1 MADHLVVIEGP
12 QDDDRA
18 TAVIAE
24 VKKLVPNKPIK
35 YVVNTHHH
43 FDHAGGLGA
52 VAADGAIVITHDTNK
67 AFLEQSLAAPRTVQP
82 DKLAQAGRNPR

>member
-1 MADHLVVIEGP
+1 
-12 QDDDRA
+12 
-18 TAVIAE
+18 VIAE

-52 VAADGAIVITHDTNK
+52 FAADGATIITTCERVPG
-67 AFLEQSLAAPRTVQP
+67 AEPRRP
-82 DKLAQAGRNPR
+82 AHHSAR